1 MTPKQI
7 RFVEEYLIDL
17 NATQAATRAGYSAKR
32 AAEQGYQLLQK
43 TTVQQAIQN
52 AQQARSKRTEITQ
65 DEVIEGLRKEAT
77 LEGDGSS
84 HSARV
89 AAWAHLGK
97 HLGIFT
103 DNLNLGG
110 SIGIRHEDALKELE

>member
-1 MTPKQI
+1 MELGG
-7 RFVEEYLIDL
+7 R
-17 NATQAATRAGYSAKR
+17 RG
-32 AAEQGYQLLQK
+32 GYQLLQK

-52 AQQARSKRTEITQ
+52 AQQARSKRTGITQ

-77 LEGDGSS
+77 REGEGSS
-84 HSARV
+84 PSARV

-97 HLGIFT
+97 YLSIFT

-110 SIGIRHEDALKELE
+110 SVGILHEDALKELE